1 MKPITV
7 YCPVNGTGYGIAA
20 SNMFDTVVQ
29 KDMVNLVPYWDNI
42 DPPDGVSESF
52 RNAAA
57 EGIKR
62 RPEYGRSPIA
72 FILCHANLLTAPNQR
87 KVGYTFFE
95 LNKFKSEEL
104 SVMQSIEAVGTAS
117 HWGVQVLGNYLD
129 VPTFRIPCG
138 VDTKFF
144 SPGEPE
150 STIEYPEGTRFV
162 SIGKFEKRKG
172 HETIL
177 SVLRNWSGNPIV
189 INAFWNNPFL
199 GPPSTLPNKIIRS
212 GFRFVEEK
220 DAYKVFQSGKARL
233 YLHRS
238 IHGRHYMRDR
248 IRDSQFGLYPSAAE
262 GWDLPLCVVPG
273 RTLLANGNVC
283 PIEEVKVGDTVF
295 THRSRERK
303 VVNTRKSIYS
313 GNICKIRLFCN
324 HEEIE
329 VTPAHPIYAIKRE
342 RFSTKAGRFRL
353 IPQLDPEWV
362 PAKEIQ
368 VGDLVIKSGVCQT
381 QHDYITVDLA
391 KIDSSLK
398 YDDYHVWYKTGYN
411 HHGDIKRYRRFVCLR
426 DMAYLLGWYIAEGS
440 TEKHKID
447 FTLNARTEMQVAK
460 NIIGQFETVFEASGA
475 IKIDGGSIHVL
486 IYSTILQ
493 KLFSALCGGRAI
505 NKKIP
510 NEILYGPLETL
521 WVVITNATLGDG
533 YRRNC
538 SSKTQYSTSSYILSR
553 QFLIA
558 LQRLGIKP
566 RVQAIDP
573 SRKKHGF
580 RSENLQYSV
589 EWHDS
594 NSDHRHSNK
603 SWWHPSG
610 LAFLVRN
617 VSAYEYNGYVY
628 NLEVEED
635 NSYLM
640 TNATVH
646 NCECM
651 SSGVA
656 PITTDVT
663 AHADFADPC
672 ILVDTYKEP
681 AFDGRFFK
689 DPRILWDAVIPDRL
703 KQVLIEATEG
713 RYDYHKIGSNCRKQ
727 ALQMDWSNT
736 HKQVEAFI
744 RHLENTL

>member
-199 GPPSTLPNKIIRS
+199 GPPPTLPNKIIRS

-262 GWDLPLCVVPG
+262 GWNLS
-273 RTLLANGNVC
+273 LL
-283 PIEEVKVGDTVF
+283 
-295 THRSRERK
+295 
-303 VVNTRKSIYS
+303 
-313 GNICKIRLFCN
+313 
-324 HEEIE
+324 
-329 VTPAHPIYAIKRE
+329 
-342 RFSTKAGRFRL
+342 
-353 IPQLDPEWV
+353 
-362 PAKEIQ
+362 
-368 VGDLVIKSGVCQT
+368 
-381 QHDYITVDLA
+381 
-391 KIDSSLK
+391 
-398 YDDYHVWYKTGYN
+398 
-411 HHGDIKRYRRFVCLR
+411 
-426 DMAYLLGWYIAEGS
+426 
-440 TEKHKID
+440 
-447 FTLNARTEMQVAK
+447 
-460 NIIGQFETVFEASGA
+460 
-475 IKIDGGSIHVL
+475 
-486 IYSTILQ
+486 
-493 KLFSALCGGRAI
+493 
-505 NKKIP
+505 
-510 NEILYGPLETL
+510 
-521 WVVITNATLGDG
+521 
-533 YRRNC
+533 
-538 SSKTQYSTSSYILSR
+538 
-553 QFLIA
+553 
-558 LQRLGIKP
+558 
-566 RVQAIDP
+566 
-573 SRKKHGF
+573 
-580 RSENLQYSV
+580 
-589 EWHDS
+589 
-594 NSDHRHSNK
+594 
-603 SWWHPSG
+603 
-610 LAFLVRN
+610 
-617 VSAYEYNGYVY
+617 
-628 NLEVEED
+628 
-635 NSYLM
+635 
-640 TNATVH
+640 
-646 NCECM
+646 ECM

-703 KQVLIEATEG
+703 KQILIEATEG